1 MAAELWA
8 FREGLALALNLNI
21 RKFYIELDAKSAICL
36 ITSHY
41 PMIDDSHPCSA
52 LIYDCRSLLQNFVEV
67 YINHIYGEGNH
78 CVDLLAKEWNL
89 RAFAMVK
96 LNFFA
101 FNISKTH
108 SIYFNTPLYNTTNIN
123 GSIFFNTSFKY
134 SLFIFILSLIFIP
147 FSLFLFVSL
156 SSLKK

>member
-1 MAAELWA
+1 MNMYNSMWQLNYED
-8 FREGLALALNLNI
+8 GLALALNLNI
-21 RKFYIELDAKSAICL
+21 QKFYIELDAKSAICL

-96 LNFFA
+96 LIFFA
-101 FNISKTH
+101 FNISKTR
-108 SIYFNTPLYNTTNIN
+108 SIYFNTPLYNTPNIN
-123 GSIFFNTSFKY
+123 GSIFFLTLHLN
-134 SLFIFILSLIFIP
+134 ILY
-147 FSLFLFVSL
+147 LFLFL
-156 SSLKK
+156 FFL

>member
-8 FREGLALALNLNI
+8 FWDGLALALNLNI
-21 RKFYIELDAKSAICL
+21 WKFYIELDAKSAICL

-78 CVDLLAKEWNL
+78 FVDLLAKEWNL

-108 SIYFNTPLYNTTNIN
+108 SIYFNTPLYNTPNIN
-123 GSIFFNTSFKY
+123 GSIFFNTS
-134 SLFIFILSLIFIP
+134 I
-147 FSLFLFVSL
+147 
-156 SSLKK
+156 